1 MLIKLLEMQDFQIY
15 IFCINAIVSTWLEWS
30 VWIKSE
36 ILRKLGMWE
45 YVNQYASCNKLY
57 HSGAKKEKTALQK
70 SCLDYY
76 FLVIVALLILDDQQT
91 LL

>member
-1 MLIKLLEMQDFQIY
+1 
-15 IFCINAIVSTWLEWS
+15 
-30 VWIKSE
+30 
-36 ILRKLGMWE
+36 MWE
-45 YVNQYASCNKLY
+45 YVNQYTSYNTLY